1 MSLTPSLDRLIHQLQ
16 KLPGV
21 GPKNAQRL
29 AIFMFKKGAD
39 FSRDLSEAIVEM
51 ASSVRYC
58 GVCFG
63 ICESD
68 VCEICSNNL
77 RDHCK
82 ICVVEK
88 PTDVFH
94 IEATGQYNGVYH
106 VLNGLISPL
115 EYLTIDKLNI
125 RSLVSKLNADDCTV
139 GEIVFALPPKVEGD
153 ATMALIK
160 KMIKRPFEISRLAQ
174 GIPTGCEIEHI
185 DSMTLARALN
195 NRHQMDADKKAVNP
209 APGDSSQG
217 VHQTKLIQ

>member
-1 MSLTPSLDRLIHQLQ
+1 MSLTPSLNELIHHLQ

-29 AIFMFKKGAD
+29 AIFMFKKGAE
-39 FSRDLSEAIVEM
+39 FSRVLAAAIVEM
-51 ASSVRYC
+51 AEKVRYC
-58 GVCFG
+58 GVCYG

-68 VCEICSNNL
+68 VCAICSNPL
-77 RDHCK
+77 RDRGK

-94 IEATGQYNGVYH
+94 IEDSGAFNGIYH

-115 EYLTIDKLNI
+115 EYLTVEKLNI
-125 RSLVSKLNADDCTV
+125 KPLVSRVNAADS
-139 GEIVFALPPKVEGD
+139 GISEIVFALPPKVEGD

-160 KMIKRPFEISRLAQ
+160 KMLQRPVKISRLAQ

-185 DSMTLARALN
+185 DAMTLARALN
-195 NRHQMDADKKAVNP
+195 NR
-209 APGDSSQG
+209 S
-217 VHQTKLIQ
+217 

>member
-1 MSLTPSLDRLIHQLQ
+1 DRLIHELQ

-29 AIFMFKKGAD
+29 AIFIFKKGAD
-39 FSRDLSEAIVEM
+39 FSRALSSAVIEM
-51 ASSVRYC
+51 SQNVKYCSSC
-58 GVCFG
+58 AG

-68 VCEICSNNL
+68 ICDICSNSL
-77 RDHCK
+77 RDHSK
-82 ICVVEK
+82 VCVVEK

-125 RSLVSKLNADDCTV
+125 KPLVARINSADSPV
-139 GEIVFALPPKVEGD
+139 REIVFALPPKVEGD

-160 KMIKRPFEISRLAQ
+160 KMIQRPLKISKLAQ

-195 NRHQMDADKKAVNP
+195 NRN
-209 APGDSSQG
+209 
-217 VHQTKLIQ
+217 

>member
-1 MSLTPSLDRLIHQLQ
+1 MSLTPSLDRLIHELQ

-29 AIFMFKKGAD
+29 AIFIFKKGAD
-39 FSRDLSEAIVEM
+39 FSRALSSAILEM
-51 ASSVRYC
+51 SRSVKYCSSC
-58 GVCFG
+58 AG

-68 VCEICSNNL
+68 VCDICSNSL
-77 RDHCK
+77 RDHSK
-82 ICVVEK
+82 VCVVEK

-125 RSLVSKLNADDCTV
+125 KPLIARINSADCPV
-139 GEIVFALPPKVEGD
+139 CEIVFALPPKVEGD

-160 KMIKRPFEISRLAQ
+160 KMIQKPLKISKLAQ

-195 NRHQMDADKKAVNP
+195 NRN
-209 APGDSSQG
+209 
-217 VHQTKLIQ
+217 

>member
-1 MSLTPSLDRLIHQLQ
+1 MSLTPSLDRLIHHLQ

-29 AIFMFKKGAD
+29 ALFIFKKGAD
-39 FSRDLSEAIVEM
+39 FSNALSEALVEM
-51 ASSVRYC
+51 SRSVKYC
-58 GVCFG
+58 NICSG

-68 VCEICSNNL
+68 VCDICSNSL
-77 RDHCK
+77 RDHSK

-94 IEATGQYNGVYH
+94 IEGTGQYNGVYH

-125 RSLVSKLNADDCTV
+125 KTLISKINGDGCAVNEL
-139 GEIVFALPPKVEGD
+139 VFALPPKVEGD

-160 KMIKRPFEISRLAQ
+160 KMILKPLKISKLAQ

-195 NRHQMDADKKAVNP
+195 NR
-209 APGDSSQG
+209 S
-217 VHQTKLIQ
+217 

>member
-16 KLPGV
+16 KLPGI

-29 AIFMFKKGAD
+29 ALFIFKKGAD
-39 FSRDLSEAIVEM
+39 FSSALSEALVEM
-51 ASSVRYC
+51 ARSVKYC
-58 GVCFG
+58 SVCSG
-63 ICESD
+63 ICEAD
-68 VCEICSNNL
+68 VCDICSNAL
-77 RDHCK
+77 RDHAK
-82 ICVVEK
+82 VCVVEK

-125 RSLVSKLNADDCTV
+125 KTLISKINGESCAV
-139 GEIVFALPPKVEGD
+139 GEVVFALPPKVEGD
-153 ATMALIK
+153 ATMALIR
-160 KMIKRPFEISRLAQ
+160 KMILKPVKISRLAQ

-195 NRHQMDADKKAVNP
+195 NR
-209 APGDSSQG
+209 S
-217 VHQTKLIQ
+217 